1 MILEFARR
9 GWLSPGCAA
18 AGLALARDLS
28 DAGGSNGQNRVDR
41 TTDGQQRLSR
51 VRDLVSKRH
60 LDCLQAVCRDDIA
73 PGAWARKRGLPER
86 SGLVELRTA
95 LQAVRTVYITD
106 DTE

>member
-1 MILEFARR
+1 VILEFARR

-28 DAGGSNGQNRVDR
+28 DAGGSNGQNRIDR